1 MCEGSKDRFF
11 DVDCRK
17 IPEKIP
23 RKRESGKKR
32 NFVSKLAIFRTCR
45 ISEKIF
51 LINSNVFFDVNYRQT
66 HEKVPGQRESGQ
78 KRIFLTKLAIF
89 QTFRLLTKIF
99 LINPNVF
106 LMLNTNKCK

>member
-1 MCEGSKDRFF
+1 MNGGSKDRLF

-23 RKRESGKKR
+23 RKRESGKNR
-32 NFVSKLAIFRTCR
+32 NFVSKLSIFRTCR
-45 ISEKIF
+45 IFQKIF
-51 LINSNVFFDVNYRQT
+51 LTNSNVFFDVDYRQT
-66 HEKVPGQRESGQ
+66 HEKIPGQREIGK

-89 QTFRLLTKIF
+89 QTFRRLTKIS

-106 LMLNTNKCK
+106 FDAEHE

>member
-1 MCEGSKDRFF
+1 MYEGSKDRFF

-45 ISEKIF
+45 IFEKIF
-51 LINSNVFFDVNYRQT
+51 LINSNVFFDVDCRQT
-66 HEKVPGQRESGQ
+66 HEKIPGQREVGK
-78 KRIFLTKLAIF
+78 KRNFVTKWAIF
-89 QTFRLLTKIF
+89 RTLR
-99 LINPNVF
+99 VF
-106 LMLNTNKCK
+106 QIQPKRVET

>member
-1 MCEGSKDRFF
+1 MNGGSKDRFF

-23 RKRESGKKR
+23 GEREVGKKR

-45 ISEKIF
+45 IFEKIF
-51 LINSNVFFDVNYRQT
+51 LINSNVFFDVDCRQT
-66 HEKVPGQRESGQ
+66 HEKIPGQRESGQ

-89 QTFRLLTKIF
+89 QAFQIFTKIF

-106 LMLNTNKCK
+106 FDAEHE